1 VALETWRAM
10 VLLVFISTPWL
21 FRRDARCKRRTPQLR
36 PAIALSIV
44 HVKGDYVEGL
54 TVIGCI
60 TGL

>member
-1 VALETWRAM
+1 M